1 MGDISDYEVMMKM
14 LEIIELKQRNKI
26 ETPSDAENEKI
37 VTIIEKIE
45 GNLLLYQGINQEV
58 DMKIEGD
65 KFENIN
71 NSIIATRGSI
81 AKGIIKIR
89 ESNENDIA
97 DALEKLE
104 RLIAETDS
112 KIMPSEEQEKALKLL
127 EELTKQASSP
137 SKVKI
142 VLDAIG
148 KSLWEIIKNIKPIVD
163 GATVLWPVIQKL
175 WN

>member
-14 LEIIELKQRNKI
+14 LDIIALKQRTI
-26 ETPSDAENEKI
+26 IDAPSDAESKKI

-45 GNLLLYQGINQEV
+45 GNLQLYQGVHQEV
-58 DMKIEGD
+58 NMKIEGD

-81 AKGIIKIR
+81 ATGVIKIR
-89 ESNENDIA
+89 ETNENDIA

-104 RLIAETDS
+104 KLIAETDS
-112 KIMPSEEQEKALKLL
+112 KTMPLEEQERALKLL

-137 SKVKI
+137 SKAKI

-148 KSLWEIIKNIKPIVD
+148 KGLWEAIKNIKPIVD
-163 GATVLWPVIQKL
+163 GATALWPIIQKL
-175 WN
+175 WS